1 MVPGPGRA
9 ARRTAGRRRRR
20 ALAGP
25 GVASHGAPGG
35 PELGPLTPSAPREP
49 SRLPASS
56 LEPAPPQPCDPASS
70 GARGVGRASRG
81 HVTSA
86 RENPSEGA
94 APCSSRLRAAAIQR
108 KGALEKPGHVGN
120 GVARS
125 LMVGDS
131 RKLRSPLRPGHLL
144 TAAAADA
151 SVSKHLQL
159 PGHILGGRKQAGPQ
173 GLQLL

>member
-1 MVPGPGRA
+1 MAPGPGRA

-49 SRLPASS
+49 SCLPASS
-56 LEPAPPQPCDPASS
+56 PDPTPPQPCDP

-86 RENPSEGA
+86 LENPSGGA
-94 APCSSRLRAAAIQR
+94 APCSSRLLAAAIQR

-131 RKLRSPLRPGHLL
+131 RKLRLPLRPGHLL
-144 TAAAADA
+144 TTAWQ
-151 SVSKHLQL
+151 VMHLCWNTCS
-159 PGHILGGRKQAGPQ
+159 
-173 GLQLL
+173 